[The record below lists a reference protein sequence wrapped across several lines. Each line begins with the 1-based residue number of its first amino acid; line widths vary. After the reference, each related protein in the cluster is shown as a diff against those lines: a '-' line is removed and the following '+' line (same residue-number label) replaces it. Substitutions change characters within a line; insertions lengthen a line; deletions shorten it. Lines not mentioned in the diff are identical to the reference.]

1 MEKLIALFITFMWII
16 VKNNNFW
23 TDLYLTKESNLRVV
37 RHNNIRYSM
46 IFDTNVS
53 LELELTFGL
62 IHCIA
67 FT

>member
-37 RHNNIRYSM
+37 RHNDIQWYSIQM
-46 IFDTNVS
+46 
-53 LELELTFGL
+53 
-62 IHCIA
+62 
-67 FT
+67 

>member
-37 RHNNIRYSM
+37 PHNDIQRYSIQM
-46 IFDTNVS
+46 
-53 LELELTFGL
+53 
-62 IHCIA
+62 
-67 FT
+67 